1 MSKENP
7 SAIIVM
13 GVSGAGK
20 SSIGERLAVRLGC
33 RFVEGDRLHPASNV
47 EKMAKGMPLTDE
59 DRWPWLDLVGQELAA
74 SVAEGKSLVLS
85 CSSLKRIYRDRL
97 RQAAGGHLRFVF
109 LKGTPEL
116 LELRMGERTGHFMP
130 LSLLHTQLATLETP
144 EGEEG
149 VVTVDI
155 DATLEEI
162 VDAAHSGLM
171 KQGL

>member
-74 SVAEGKSLVLS
+74 SVA
-85 CSSLKRIYRDRL
+85 
-97 RQAAGGHLRFVF
+97 
-109 LKGTPEL
+109 
-116 LELRMGERTGHFMP
+116 
-130 LSLLHTQLATLETP
+130 
-144 EGEEG
+144 
-149 VVTVDI
+149 
-155 DATLEEI
+155 
-162 VDAAHSGLM
+162 
-171 KQGL
+171 